1 MSGKNI
7 DKVVKSLKEASH
19 LIFKWF
25 SNNQFQGNTSKCH
38 VLLST
43 DQQVL
48 VNLGTAQ
55 IKNSQYEKLLGVK
68 IDTKLNFK
76 THIQQICGKANAK
89 LKALARDFG
98 FGLS

>member
-1 MSGKNI
+1 M
-7 DKVVKSLKEASH
+7 
-19 LIFKWF
+19 F
-25 SNNQFQGNTSKCH
+25 
-38 VLLST
+38 LST
-43 DQQVL
+43 GRQVH
-48 VNLGTAQ
+48 VNLGTVQ

-68 IDTKLNFK
+68 IDTKLSFK